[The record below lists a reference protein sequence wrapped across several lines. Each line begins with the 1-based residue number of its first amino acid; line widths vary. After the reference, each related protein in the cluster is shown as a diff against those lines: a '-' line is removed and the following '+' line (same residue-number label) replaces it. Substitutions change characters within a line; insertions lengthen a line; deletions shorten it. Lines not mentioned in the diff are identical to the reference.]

1 MPSAALPM
9 ARLYQ
14 DRDGFSHTI
23 IFSCVSWF
31 KYSQTSCPFV
41 SIRGSSIPSFRF
53 FVCFVCF
60 VVQVFPDFVSIRVH
74 SCPFVV
80 QIFPVFV
87 CFVCFVCFVVQIFP
101 VFVFPRGPDP
111 RDFVKNRASGETELS
126 SLNILNRQWTQEGFQ
141 AKQQPCNKDKFA
153 MVNECIA
160 KFMESFPHEALTFND
175 VSLEVYYADF
185 LPGEASTASQF
196 SRNISVNLPFISAA
210 MDTVTEHQMAIA
222 MAKLG
227 GLGVIHKNLPPQRD
241 VIEGQRLVGK

>member
-74 SCPFVV
+74 SWFILPLRHFVYFVPFVLFVV
-80 QIFPVFV
+80 QMFFLVSIRVHSWFIFSPPLRGSYLSAPSWF
-87 CFVCFVCFVVQIFP
+87 IFSP
-101 VFVFPRGPDP
+101 SLRVHSWPRRTTAPS
-111 RDFVKNRASGETELS
+111 KNRPAILERLS
-126 SLNILNRQWTQEGFQ
+126 KRFT
-141 AKQQPCNKDKFA
+141 
-153 MVNECIA
+153 
-160 KFMESFPHEALTFND
+160 
-175 VSLEVYYADF
+175 F
-185 LPGEASTASQF
+185 LPATRRHS
-196 SRNISVNLPFISAA
+196 SRMGLP
-210 MDTVTEHQMAIA
+210 
-222 MAKLG
+222 G
-227 GLGVIHKNLPPQRD
+227 RPR
-241 VIEGQRLVGK
+241 